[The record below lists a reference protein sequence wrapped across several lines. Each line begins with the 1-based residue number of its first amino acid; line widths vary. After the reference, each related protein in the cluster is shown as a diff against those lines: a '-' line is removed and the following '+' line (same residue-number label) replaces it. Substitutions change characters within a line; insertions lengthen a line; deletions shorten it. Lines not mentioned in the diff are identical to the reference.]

1 MSGRTLMVV
10 GSLTRDAPFFQGAR
24 GQGITVLSFDDNT
37 GRMTPL
43 SEKAGID
50 NPTYL
55 TVHEGNHCIYA
66 SSEVFGW
73 NEGTVSAYRL
83 NPGSQA
89 LSYINKQPALG
100 SSIAHHSLDRT
111 GRFLF
116 VANYSVYAE
125 PEDRLPDQAVAVI
138 PIRADGGLGAPV
150 CGQAHS
156 GSGPNAARQERSHAH
171 CVLASPDN
179 RHVLVTDLGTDE
191 LLAYRFN
198 AANGALTPA
207 DAPSFKMR
215 PGAGPRHF
223 VFNPS
228 GRYVFVVNELDSTI
242 ATLEFDAAA
251 GSLALLQTAP
261 ALPADFVEASHS
273 AGLQIT
279 SDGRHLY
286 GSNRGHDSLVIY
298 AIDPPTGRLSLVG
311 HQPVLGKTPRDFAID
326 PSGRFLVVANQNSD
340 VLAAFRIDPDTGKL
354 SDTGQR
360 AEIGTP
366 MCVKFSRH

>member
-1 MSGRTLMVV
+1 
-10 GSLTRDAPFFQGAR
+10 
-24 GQGITVLSFDDNT
+24 
-37 GRMTPL
+37 
-43 SEKAGID
+43 
-50 NPTYL
+50 
-55 TVHEGNHCIYA
+55 
-66 SSEVFGW
+66 
-73 NEGTVSAYRL
+73 
-83 NPGSQA
+83 
-89 LSYINKQPALG
+89 
-100 SSIAHHSLDRT
+100 
-111 GRFLF
+111 
-116 VANYSVYAE
+116 
-125 PEDRLPDQAVAVI
+125 
-138 PIRADGGLGAPV
+138 
-150 CGQAHS
+150 
-156 GSGPNAARQERSHAH
+156 
-171 CVLASPDN
+171 
-179 RHVLVTDLGTDE
+179 
-191 LLAYRFN
+191 
-198 AANGALTPA
+198 
-207 DAPSFKMR
+207 MR

-242 ATLEFDAAA
+242 ATLEFDAAT